1 MRAQVVFEVCIQPET
16 YCVGQSTTPSYHLGL
31 DLDTLIPT
39 SSIEWYTKGNVKGA
53 MHIRALLIHL
63 EPR

>member
-39 SSIEWYTKGNVKGA
+39 SSSTGGIYVMA
-53 MHIRALLIHL
+53 V
-63 EPR
+63 